1 MNDALFD
8 GPAVVR
14 DKSALGAPSQTRA
27 ELPAV
32 QGDAASLM
40 AVISRAASDP
50 ATDVDKLERLL
61 GMYERIT
68 ERQSKAAFAAALA
81 ELQPELPVVDER
93 GRIEVREKD
102 AKGQRTGAV
111 QQSTSYALWEDINE
125 AIKPALAKH
134 GFAII
139 FRIGSTD
146 DGRIK
151 VTGILSHREG
161 HQEETTMLLMHDST
175 GSKNAVQAM
184 GSSVS
189 YGKRYTALALLNI
202 TSRGQD
208 DDGWAGGSQ
217 FITEAQRDALNLLC
231 EEVNADKRAFCE
243 YLGAAIIAEIP
254 ARDYA
259 RAEQALMA
267 KARKG
272 KAR

>member
-1 MNDALFD
+1 MTQEDVGEDSVFDNKPTDTPPSVALTVSSE
-8 GPAVVR
+8 A
-14 DKSALGAPSQTRA
+14 T
-27 ELPAV
+27 
-32 QGDAASLM
+32 SLM

-68 ERQSKAAFAAALA
+68 ERQAKASFAAALA
-81 ELQPELPVVDER
+81 DMQPELPVIDER

-125 AIKPALAKH
+125 AIKPALGRF
-134 GFAII
+134 GFALS
-139 FRIGSTD
+139 FRIGSAE

-151 VTGILSHREG
+151 VTGILSHRDG

-208 DDGWAGGSQ
+208 DDGFSGGLIPLSQ
-217 FITEAQRDALNLLC
+217 PQTDALNALADAAQ
-231 EEVNADKRAFCE
+231 ADKRAFCRFM
-243 YLGAAIIAEIP
+243 GVNSMAEIP
-254 ARDYA
+254 ASRFA
-259 RAEQALMA
+259 EAEHALKEKQRRAQ
-267 KARKG
+267 R
-272 KAR
+272 

>member
-1 MNDALFD
+1 MAVYLLGGNSMNDALFD
-8 GPAVVR
+8 APPVVR
-14 DKSALGAPSQTRA
+14 DKNALGAPSQTRQDVV
-27 ELPAV
+27 PAS
-32 QGDAASLM
+32 GDAASLM

-68 ERQSKAAFAAALA
+68 ERQAKAAYAAALA
-81 ELQPELPVVDER
+81 EMQPELPVIDER
-93 GRIEVREKD
+93 GRIEVREKT
-102 AKGQRTGAV
+102 ASGQRDGRV

-125 AIKPALAKH
+125 AIKPAMAKW
-134 GFAII
+134 GFALS

-161 HQEETTMLLMHDST
+161 HQEETTMILMHDST

-202 TSRGQD
+202 TSR
-208 DDGWAGGSQ
+208 
-217 FITEAQRDALNLLC
+217 
-231 EEVNADKRAFCE
+231 
-243 YLGAAIIAEIP
+243 
-254 ARDYA
+254 
-259 RAEQALMA
+259 
-267 KARKG
+267 
-272 KAR
+272 